1 MREKPNSSRKI
12 LLIGLD
18 NSGKTSIA
26 QSLQGITDLPS
37 FQNMKPTQ
45 GLDIRNINALNSEFT
60 IWDLGGQEN
69 FRNEYLGDFN
79 RYLLGANKLIY
90 VFDIQDKDRYDLS
103 IEYFSKILDLVEA
116 RVNKNDL
123 EISIFLHKFD
133 PDLKEMRV
141 DLTDQNIDEFKS
153 RIKKR
158 MDNTEFFYQIFETT
172 IYALFKKIITD

>member
-1 MREKPNSSRKI
+1 MNQMPNHRKI
-12 LLIGLD
+12 LLVGLD

-26 QSLQGITDLPS
+26 QSLQGITNLPS

-79 RYLLGANKLIY
+79 RYLLGTNKLIY
-90 VFDIQDKDRYDLS
+90 VFDIQDMDRYDLS
-103 IEYFSKILDLVEA
+103 IEYFNKIFDLVEA
-116 RVNKNDL
+116 RIDKQNL

-133 PDLKEMRV
+133 PNLKEMRI
-141 DLTDQNIDEFKS
+141 DLTDQIIDAFKS

-158 MDNTEFFYQIFETT
+158 MENSEFFFQIFETT
-172 IYALFKKIITD
+172 IYTLFKKSITD

>member
-1 MREKPNSSRKI
+1 MEEPKSSRKI

-26 QSLQGITDLPS
+26 QSLQGITNLPS

-45 GLDIRNINALNSEFT
+45 GLDIRNINALNSEFA
-60 IWDLGGQEN
+60 IWDLGGQES
-69 FRNEYLGDFN
+69 FRGEYLVNFDQ
-79 RYLLGANKLIY
+79 YLLGANKLIY
-90 VFDIQDKDRYDLS
+90 VFDIQDIDRYNLS
-103 IEYFSKILDLVEA
+103 IEYFNKILDLVEA
-116 RVNKNDL
+116 RADKTNL

-133 PDLKEMRV
+133 PDLKEMRI
-141 DLTDQNIDEFKS
+141 DLTDQIIDEFKN

-158 MDNTEFFYQIFETT
+158 MEKSDFFYQIFETT